1 MGVGGEKCDCA
12 PPCVCV
18 YVQKVADLKPGIEL
32 GFWEG
37 WGELEEGGS
46 GARRSASGGVLLWG
60 GVLLGGPRKKD
71 GVAHNTTSWCL

>member
-37 WGELEEGGS
+37 WGAGVGRVVLAVRPMEGCFY
-46 GARRSASGGVLLWG
+46 GVG
-60 GVLLGGPRKKD
+60 F
-71 GVAHNTTSWCL
+71 C

>member
-37 WGELEEGGS
+37 WGAGAGREERT
-46 GARRSASGGVLLWG
+46 AWCGVGRVVLAVRPMEG
-60 GVLLGGPRKKD
+60 CFYGVGF
-71 GVAHNTTSWCL
+71 C

>member
-37 WGELEEGGS
+37 WGELEEGG
-46 GARRSASGGVLLWG
+46 REGVVLAVRPVEG
-60 GVLLGGPRKKD
+60 CFYGVGF
-71 GVAHNTTSWCL
+71 C